1 MPKKEVKKGITLRI
15 SLDEYEALR
24 AQAKTNDKVITDP
37 DIIKTIDKIEDL
49 VTTLRKR
56 IVRKDMYKNG

>member
-1 MPKKEVKKGITLRI
+1 MPKKQKEKELTLRI

-24 AQAKTNDKVITDP
+24 EQAKVNDKVITDP
-37 DIIKTIDKIEDL
+37 DIIATIDKIEEL

-56 IVRKDMYKNG
+56 IVRKDIYEA

>member
-24 AQAKTNDKVITDP
+24 EQAKTNDKVITDP
-37 DIIKTIDKIEDL
+37 NIIKTIDKIEEL

-56 IVRKDMYKNG
+56 IVRKDMYKK

>member
-1 MPKKEVKKGITLRI
+1 MPKKDSKKGLTLRI

-24 AQAKTNDKVITDP
+24 EQAKTNDKVLTDP
-37 DIIKTIDKIEDL
+37 DMIKTIDKIEEL

-56 IVRKDMYKNG
+56 IVRKDIYEG

>member
-49 VTTLRKR
+49 ITTLRKR